1 MSANGKRL
9 PLEVVASSILK
20 TLRDF
25 AWLSKKSDENLRMHT
40 LLVEIL
46 NRSFGLT
53 ADHRHRYIS
62 FGVDL

>member
-46 NRSFGLT
+46 NRSFGQPTGKSLYAQT
-53 ADHRHRYIS
+53 KK
-62 FGVDL
+62 